1 MRISCAHGSQLD
13 LPSEV
18 LIYDTVLRLM
28 AGKESLQAFE
38 GWLKEPSSFG
48 LSIKPA
54 LSWQGTLSRVETC
67 RGFSLR
73 MALREVLRE
82 GYFVCEGTARS

>member
-1 MRISCAHGSQLD
+1 MPIMWQICCSKVPMRISCAHGSQLD

-38 GWLKEPSSFG
+38 GWLKRAFKLSVCQSSLLFHG
-48 LSIKPA
+48 KAP
-54 LSWQGTLSRVETC
+54 
-67 RGFSLR
+67 
-73 MALREVLRE
+73 
-82 GYFVCEGTARS
+82 